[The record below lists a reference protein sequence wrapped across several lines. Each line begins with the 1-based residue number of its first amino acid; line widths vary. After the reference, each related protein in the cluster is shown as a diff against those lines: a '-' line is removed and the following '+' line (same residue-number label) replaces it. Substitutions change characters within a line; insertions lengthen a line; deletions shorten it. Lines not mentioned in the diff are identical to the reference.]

1 MQSCKVHSVTLEQT
15 WHTHT
20 HKQTQTLSYLK
31 SVSKNKMFFLKLC
44 FNKVIKIC
52 NIYVC
57 ISHNPTN
64 VALSLSLFLQPLQT
78 LPSHRPRR
86 VLHRKCTN
94 IFPSLFVLQRALHL
108 LHRQTPDS
116 FLHYVNESDSR
127 SVSLPPVHY
136 PGMVWKLWQKSL
148 FSVNSKTF
156 LPHDSWSSWY
166 NILTSYVHHIS
177 RFYFLT
183 VAKLTKEKHNFYAV
197 FFRYNPVCVCLC
209 LFACFLAPECLAA
222 QTLGILIRRRSQ
234 TLVLILAQNC
244 ICLKTRSDH
253 VLPIVITPQQEWYV
267 CFHCSHW
274 YERGIVFK
282 LRWWH
287 SSNFIIHLNL
297 QTWQQDPSTKGMF
310 SVFLSITLES
320 YFSEI

>member
-1 MQSCKVHSVTLEQT
+1 MCTTFQGFIFLQWQNSQKKSTMFMQSFSGT
-15 WHTHT
+15 
-20 HKQTQTLSYLK
+20 TLS
-31 SVSKNKMFFLKLC
+31 
-44 FNKVIKIC
+44 
-52 NIYVC
+52 
-57 ISHNPTN
+57 
-64 VALSLSLFLQPLQT
+64 
-78 LPSHRPRR
+78 
-86 VLHRKCTN
+86 
-94 IFPSLFVLQRALHL
+94 
-108 LHRQTPDS
+108 
-116 FLHYVNESDSR
+116 
-127 SVSLPPVHY
+127 
-136 PGMVWKLWQKSL
+136 
-148 FSVNSKTF
+148 
-156 LPHDSWSSWY
+156 
-166 NILTSYVHHIS
+166 
-177 RFYFLT
+177 
-183 VAKLTKEKHNFYAV
+183 
-197 FFRYNPVCVCLC
+197 VCVCVCVYAYL
-209 LFACFLAPECLAA
+209 LISWH
-222 QTLGILIRRRSQ
+222 QSVWHLGILIRRRSQ

>member
-1 MQSCKVHSVTLEQT
+1 MYKHFPQPVCPPASPSPSAQTDPWLFPALCQRIWQQISFLAPCSLSRHGMKIMTEISVQCQQLDFPTPWLLELLIQYPNRLCAPHFKVLFSYSGK
-15 WHTHT
+15 T
-20 HKQTQTLSYLK
+20 HKRKAQC
-31 SVSKNKMFFLKLC
+31 LC
-44 FNKVIKIC
+44 
-52 NIYVC
+52 
-57 ISHNPTN
+57 
-64 VALSLSLFLQPLQT
+64 SLFQVQPCL
-78 LPSHRPRR
+78 
-86 VLHRKCTN
+86 C
-94 IFPSLFVLQRALHL
+94 
-108 LHRQTPDS
+108 
-116 FLHYVNESDSR
+116 
-127 SVSLPPVHY
+127 VS
-136 PGMVWKLWQKSL
+136 
-148 FSVNSKTF
+148 
-156 LPHDSWSSWY
+156 
-166 NILTSYVHHIS
+166 
-177 RFYFLT
+177 
-183 VAKLTKEKHNFYAV
+183 A
-197 FFRYNPVCVCLC
+197 CVSMLIC
-209 LFACFLAPECLAA
+209 LFAYFLAPECLAA

-253 VLPIVITPQQEWYV
+253 VLPIVITPQQEWSV